1 VTLVAV
7 GAVLLTLPSLW
18 SAATAVAPPSQHG
31 ITDDPRVHGVLLVV
45 TVLCTA
51 LLLASAVA
59 AAVGRASRVLR
70 LVDAA
75 VLALGSIV
83 AMAITFLMSGISDEG
98 VLTDRAA
105 TAFLHGQP
113 VYGVQWQSLFA
124 SGKIAL
130 TPTMSGGA
138 DYSYGYPP
146 GAVLLIAGF
155 RAVIGHATSAPALV
169 GTAALIVAVVV
180 AWLLTPAPWR
190 SLVTLAGLGTSML
203 PNDARAGYPAV
214 IALALLVPVV
224 AGWHRTGADGRLGK
238 AGLLRAAALG
248 AACSV
253 HQTAWFFVPF
263 LVVGVWALRRS
274 EVGPRRA
281 LLVAVRYALVAA
293 GVWGLID
300 LPFALRQPVHWFEGL
315 LLPITQHAIV
325 HGQGLIAV
333 TEYLTPGSGAIA
345 WFGAAQLALLLALVV
360 LLAIHPHRLAVAL
373 PILRLPRA
381 IPPALG
387 ARCAHCAGG
396 GGRLALCDRDAGDE
410 APRAHELDR
419 RRRAARPGPGLRDR
433 RRRDA
438 AAARR
443 PRGGRR
449 PGAGCGAD
457 RDRHRPEH
465 QRRADPAPF
474 PLPSRH
480 PSLVLVG
487 RAVRVGGRPARADG
501 AVRHRARGHHDR
513 SPPLPVGGPCRA
525 HGHLRRPADPDDGAL
540 PRLTG
545 LELHRIATAG
555 EGPCCAG
562 GPPNTL
568 SAVHRREDAPCHHGS
583 PS

>member
-373 PILRLPRA
+373 PIL
-381 IPPALG
+381 PALPYLLG
-387 ARCAHCAGG
+387 TRSSADYLVLFLPLWVLAALTVPVAVAASPSATAMPATKLR
-396 GGRLALCDRDAGDE
+396 GRTSWIV
-410 APRAHELDR
+410 
-419 RRRAARPGPGLRDR
+419 
-433 RRRDA
+433 A
-438 AAARR
+438 AALLV
-443 PRGGRR
+443 
-449 PGAGCGAD
+449 
-457 RDRHRPEH
+457 
-465 QRRADPAPF
+465 PALVCATVAVATPP
-474 PLPSRH
+474 PL
-480 PSLVLVG
+480 
-487 RAVRVGGRPARADG
+487 AVRVVAVDRAQG
-501 AVRHRARGHHDR
+501 AVQTATVTARNTSGVPIRPHFLSRVGTHPSFWWAVR
-513 SPPLPVGGPCRA
+513 SG
-525 HGHLRRPADPDDGAL
+525 
-540 PRLTG
+540 
-545 LELHRIATAG
+545 
-555 EGPCCAG
+555 
-562 GPPNTL
+562 
-568 SAVHRREDAPCHHGS
+568 SAVVQPGQTVRYVIAPAATTTGRLVSQSGDRAVLMVTSDAPQTLTTVRFPG
-583 PS
+583 